1 MLMSCVNNVSKMD
14 IMLRTEQK
22 ICMQKMLTIMM
33 KSKIM
38 TAALN
43 TFFIRL
49 DAVNCEKIG
58 FYWTSKVLWIKVST
72 ENLEQTYTL
81 PCC

>member
-1 MLMSCVNNVSKMD
+1 MSCVNNVSKMD

-49 DAVNCEKIG
+49 DAVNCKKITIIEG
-58 FYWTSKVLWIKVST
+58 GVG
-72 ENLEQTYTL
+72 
-81 PCC
+81 CCSSWWCK